1 MSATPERQT
10 LVSLAQPTP
19 KVSGLAGPEAVLSGG
34 RRGARPFFLSWTLP
48 NSWIIFIDHRPF
60 IDVSRYSRAKI
71 FIYIHTHGHI

>member
-1 MSATPERQT
+1 MRMEMIIYNVSRQ
-10 LVSLAQPTP
+10 
-19 KVSGLAGPEAVLSGG
+19 
-34 RRGARPFFLSWTLP
+34 TLP